1 MHKNRRQIFIS
12 IFFLFAYWLSG
23 LTFIVGINDQ
33 KKGGD
38 TYEFMGTS
46 TKDIGISVYRS
57 T

>member
-33 KKGGD
+33 KKGGIHMSSWERQLKIL
-38 TYEFMGTS
+38 EFLC
-46 TKDIGISVYRS
+46 IV
-57 T
+57 